1 MRRLSDAELNVMN
14 VLWDMGLT
22 ESTENSAELTL
33 GEIVDALKQ
42 VTGWSRN
49 TVHTYL
55 TRMEHKGLVAINR
68 TGEPHRYGAAVS
80 REDCARKE
88 RSNLLNNVYGGAAGD
103 LIAAFLKES
112 KISEEERDRL
122 RQLLDEMEV

>member
-14 VLWDMGLT
+14 VLWGMCLDGQ
-22 ESTENSAELTL
+22 SDRGSALSL
-33 GEIVDALKQ
+33 GEIVDALKP

-55 TRMEHKGLVAINR
+55 TRMEKKGLVAINR